1 MASMSWKHLRDIL
14 SSLDDK
20 EDVILLSRPVVVLM
34 NDETYEIDLVRS
46 MSSDILVLIPFVE
59 TYEAEDE

>member
-20 EDVILLSRPVVVLM
+20 EDAILISRPVVVLM

>member
-20 EDVILLSRPVVVLM
+20 EDAILLSRPVVVLM